1 MTRHSGLRDVEG
13 LEWGVIGE
21 RELASDDARGTG
33 IGLSAGNWDE
43 SMNCQRCLRA
53 VKAVYRAYN
62 DVIDLRVCAACA
74 SEAWWMGLRIEIL
87 DQRPTHHQR
96 LVSLTNRY
104 ANAGRS

>member
-1 MTRHSGLRDVEG
+1 MIRHPGLRDVEG
-13 LEWGVIGE
+13 LGWGVIGE

-53 VKAVYRAYN
+53 VKAVYRAYS

-74 SEAWWMGLRIEIL
+74 SEAWWMGLSIEIL
-87 DQRPTHHQR
+87 DQRPTHHQQ